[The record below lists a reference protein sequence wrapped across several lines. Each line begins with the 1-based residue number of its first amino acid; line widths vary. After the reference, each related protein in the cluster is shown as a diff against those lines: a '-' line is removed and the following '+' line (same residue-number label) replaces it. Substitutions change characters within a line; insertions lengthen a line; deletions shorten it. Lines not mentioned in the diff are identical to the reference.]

1 VEGKGIVIKSSR
13 EIELMR
19 EAGRVVAQVLERLK
33 KEAAPGRKTGELD
46 GIAAEEIARR
56 GARSSFLGYRNYPA
70 HICTSVNNEV
80 VHGIPGD
87 RVLQE
92 GDIISLDV
100 GAILEGFQGDAAIT
114 VGVGK
119 VSEQAGRLLGVT
131 QGALET
137 AIRRCRRGQ
146 RLGDVSFAIQK
157 YVEERG
163 FSVVREYSGHGIGRE
178 LHEEPQIPNF
188 GLPGQ
193 GPLLRR
199 GMALALE
206 PMVNA
211 GGWRTRL
218 DTNGWTVLTD
228 DGGLSAHFEHTV
240 AITDGDAEVLTV
252 L

>member
-1 VEGKGIVIKSSR
+1 MEEKGIIIKSSR

-19 EAGRVVAQVLERLK
+19 EAGRVVALVLERLK
-33 KEAAPGRKTGELD
+33 KEVVPGRKTGELD
-46 GIAAEEIARR
+46 RLAAEEFARW

-100 GAILEGFQGDAAIT
+100 GAILDGFQADAAIT
-114 VGVGK
+114 VGVGE
-119 VSEQAGRLLGVT
+119 VSEQARRLLEVA

-137 AIRRCRRGQ
+137 AIRHCRKGQ
-146 RLGDVSFAIQK
+146 RLGDVSSSIQK

-199 GMALALE
+199 GMTLALE

-228 DGGLSAHFEHTV
+228 DGSLSAHFEHTV
-240 AITDGDAEVLTV
+240 AITDGDAEVLTA

>member
-13 EIELMR
+13 EVELMR

-33 KEAAPGRKTGELD
+33 KEVAPGRKTGELD
-46 GIAAEEIARR
+46 RVAAEEIARR
-56 GARSSFLGYRNYPA
+56 GARASFLGYRNYPA
-70 HICTSVNNEV
+70 TICTSVNDEV
-80 VHGIPGD
+80 VHGIPGE
-87 RVLQE
+87 RVLHE
-92 GDIISLDV
+92 GDIVSLDV

-119 VSEQAGRLLGVT
+119 VSEQARRLMEVT
-131 QGALET
+131 QGALEA
-137 AIRRCRRGQ
+137 AIRCCRAGQ
-146 RLGDVSFAIQK
+146 RIGDVSFSVQK

-163 FSVVREYSGHGIGRE
+163 YSVVREYSGHGIGRE

-188 GLPGQ
+188 GQPGQ

-199 GMALALE
+199 GMTLALE

-218 DTNGWTVLTD
+218 DSNGWAVLTG
-228 DGGLSAHFEHTV
+228 DGSLSAHYEHTV

>member
-1 VEGKGIVIKSSR
+1 MEEKGIVIKSSR

-19 EAGRVVAQVLERLK
+19 ESGRVVALVLERLK
-33 KEAAPGRKTGELD
+33 KEVAPGRKTRELD
-46 GIAAEEIARR
+46 RIAAEEIARR
-56 GARSSFLGYRNYPA
+56 GARASFLGYRDYPA
-70 HICTSVNNEV
+70 NICASVNDEV
-80 VHGIPGD
+80 VHGIPGE

-92 GDIISLDV
+92 GDIVSLDV
-100 GAILEGFQGDAAIT
+100 GAILEGFHGDAAIT

-119 VSEQAGRLLGVT
+119 VSEQARRLMEAT

-137 AIRRCRRGQ
+137 AIGHCRRGQ
-146 RLGDVSFAIQK
+146 RIGDISFTIQK

-163 FSVVREYSGHGIGRE
+163 FSVVREYSGHGVGRE

-188 GLPGQ
+188 GPPGQ

-199 GMALALE
+199 GMTLALE

-218 DTNGWTVLTD
+218 DSNGWTVLTD

-240 AITDGDAEVLTV
+240 AITDGDAQVLTA

>member
-1 VEGKGIVIKSSR
+1 MEEKGIVLKSPR

-33 KEAAPGRKTGELD
+33 KEVAPGRKTVELD
-46 GIAAEEIARR
+46 RIATEEIARR
-56 GARSSFLGYRNYPA
+56 GARASFLGYRNYPA
-70 HICTSVNNEV
+70 HICTSVNDEV
-80 VHGIPGD
+80 VHGIPGE
-87 RVLQE
+87 RVLRE

-114 VGVGK
+114 VGVGR
-119 VSEQAGRLLGVT
+119 VSEQAGRLMEVT
-131 QGALET
+131 QAALET
-137 AIRRCRRGQ
+137 AIRHCRKGE

-188 GLPGQ
+188 GLQGQ
-193 GPLLRR
+193 GPLIRR
-199 GMALALE
+199 GMTVALE

-218 DTNGWTVLTD
+218 GANGWTVLTD

-240 AITDGDAEVLTV
+240 AVTDGDAEVLTA

>member
-1 VEGKGIVIKSSR
+1 MEEKGIVIKSSR

-33 KEAAPGRKTGELD
+33 KEAAPGRKTRELD
-46 GIAAEEIARR
+46 RIAAEEIARR
-56 GARSSFLGYRNYPA
+56 GARASFLGYRDYPA

-80 VHGIPGD
+80 VHGIPGE

-100 GAILEGFQGDAAIT
+100 GAILEGFQADAAIT
-114 VGVGK
+114 VGVGE
-119 VSEQAGRLLGVT
+119 VSEQARRLMEVT

-137 AIRRCRRGQ
+137 GIRHCLKGQ
-146 RLGDVSFAIQK
+146 RLGDVSSNIQK

>member
-1 VEGKGIVIKSSR
+1 MEGKGIVIKSSR

-80 VHGIPGD
+80 VHGIPGG

-137 AIRRCRRGQ
+137 AIRHCRRGQ

-199 GMALALE
+199 GMTLALE